1 MVAPLAVLP
10 GERDQEM
17 RSSRKRTR
25 VAVAGAVTTLAAL
38 IPAGSASATTL
49 NGAWA
54 PFSRCPV
61 DDPAMLA
68 ADGSTATDLCL
79 ASHSSSGS
87 IKLGNTSVTTGAS
100 DLQLG
105 VISGSTLSLTSPSGG
120 GLVAD
125 SAKIPGGLLGLM
137 CPSNVPLIT
146 QICQKATDNTLNNV
160 IATLEPAGAPS
171 DFSLAA
177 GLGSGEPI
185 LTLPVK
191 IHLRNPLL
199 ASTCTIGS
207 NSHPILLKP
216 KNLTTPATDFTRFDG
231 NGTRDPANG
240 DLLRIDLSGAAQG
253 DDTFAV
259 PGATGCGGLGLLD
272 VAINLKTGIPSPAGA
287 NNLVLNSASTFLGGL
302 NDPSAS
308 APNAGRRLSAFWHS
322 AVQQ

>member
-1 MVAPLAVLP
+1 VAI
-10 GERDQEM
+10 
-17 RSSRKRTR
+17 
-25 VAVAGAVTTLAAL
+25 AGAVTTLAAL
-38 IPAGSASATTL
+38 VPAGSASAATL

-54 PFSRCPV
+54 PFTRCPV

-68 ADGSTATDLCL
+68 ADGVSVTNVCL

-105 VISGSTLSLTSPSGG
+105 VVSGSELSLVSPSGG
-120 GLVAD
+120 ALVAD

-137 CPSNVPLIT
+137 CPSNVPVIT

-160 IATLEPAGAPS
+160 IATIEPAGAPS

-177 GLGSGEPI
+177 GLGSGDPI

-216 KNLTTPATDFTRFDG
+216 RNLTTPATDFTRFDG
-231 NGTRDPANG
+231 NGTLDPDNG
-240 DLLRIDLSGAAQG
+240 DLLRIDAEGASQG
-253 DDTFAV
+253 DDSFAV

-272 VAINLKTGIPSPAGA
+272 LAINLKTGIPAPAGK
-287 NNLVLNSASTFLGGL
+287 NKLVLNSASTHIAGL
-302 NDPSAS
+302 NDPSAF
-308 APNAGRRLSAFWHS
+308 APDAGRRLSAFWHS
-322 AVQQ
+322 AVRP